1 MRETV
6 NVTFNG
12 RANISKS
19 KVRKIDEKTI
29 SEFDISDISNLQR
42 YVTVLLDKVQALL
55 NRTYSKD
62 IENAEIEVESV
73 EDNHTVVISCKT
85 TLSATD
91 NDIAV
96 LSANSGESSDT
107 LISLIREQRT
117 SLLNALDL
125 DYGSLFNI
133 RCTSAGK

>member
-96 LSANSGESSDT
+96 LSDNSGESSDT

>member
-85 TLSATD
+85 TLFATD

-96 LSANSGESSDT
+96 LSANSGES
-107 LISLIREQRT
+107 
-117 SLLNALDL
+117 
-125 DYGSLFNI
+125 
-133 RCTSAGK
+133 